1 VAVSETLVVELRE
14 ESPGARAWRRL
25 IRRKS
30 AVLGLVI
37 IVLLVLVPFYWPLI
51 GIQ

>member
-1 VAVSETLVVELRE
+1 MAVADTLAVELRE

-25 IRRKS
+25 LQRKS

-37 IVLLVLVPFYWPLI
+37 IVLFVLIAIFAPLI
-51 GIQ
+51 TPL